1 MKAQRHLKILELIE
15 KNDIETQDELTNLLN
30 ENGFKA
36 TQATVS
42 RDIKELRLVKVVA
55 ASDMLGKNGADA
67 KYKYAVNSSGDGADS
82 KLGAKFRAILS
93 EATVKSDYAANIVV
107 IHTYAGMA
115 QACAAAID
123 AMHADTIVGTVAGD
137 DTIMIVMRTESAA
150 EDFSRKIAQDVK

>member
-1 MKAQRHLKILELIE
+1 MKL
-15 KNDIETQDELTNLLN
+15 QDELTIFSTRT
-30 ENGFKA
+30 GFKA

-93 EATVKSDYAANIVV
+93 EAT
-107 IHTYAGMA
+107 
-115 QACAAAID
+115 
-123 AMHADTIVGTVAGD
+123 
-137 DTIMIVMRTESAA
+137 R
-150 EDFSRKIAQDVK
+150 

>member
-30 ENGFKA
+30 ESGFKA

-55 ASDMLGKNGADA
+55 SPDLSGKSGTDA
-67 KYKYAVNSSGDGADS
+67 KYKYAVNGSGES
-82 KLGAKFRAILS
+82 QNLKLGARFRAILS
-93 EATVKSDYAANIVV
+93 KTTVKSDYAGNIVV

-115 QACAAAID
+115 QACGAAID
-123 AMHADTIVGTVAGD
+123 AMHSESIVGTVAGD
-137 DTIMIVMRTESAA
+137 DTIMIVMRTEHDA
-150 EDFSRKIAQDVK
+150 EEFSKKIVQDLK